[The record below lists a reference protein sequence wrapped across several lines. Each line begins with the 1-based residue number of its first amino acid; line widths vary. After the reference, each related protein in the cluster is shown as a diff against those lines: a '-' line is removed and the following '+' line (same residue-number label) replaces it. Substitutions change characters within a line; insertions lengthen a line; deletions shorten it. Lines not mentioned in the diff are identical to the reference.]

1 MIDTWSEPQRPDYA
15 KVLREREEAQERGR
29 QRRQR
34 EQEALEWQ
42 RQQKTA
48 KERADLWAWYEN
60 EYDVAESFAAR
71 DRAREVEA
79 ARMVSE
85 QIKTEVLI
93 TEVENAVHERYADG
107 QNPCDTYV
115 VARS

>member
-15 KVLREREEAQERGR
+15 KVLREREEARERT
-29 QRRQR
+29 RRRHQR
-34 EQEALEWQ
+34 EQEALEWE
-42 RQQKTA
+42 RQQKAQAKRDELWAWYADYDVADSFAA
-48 KERADLWAWYEN
+48 KERAQEA
-60 EYDVAESFAAR
+60 
-71 DRAREVEA
+71 EA
-79 ARMVSE
+79 ARMVRE

-115 VARS
+115 VARG